1 MDDPIAND
9 LDQLQD
15 GEILVRVKEEVN
27 RTKF

>member
-1 MDDPIAND
+1 MKIPLWND

-15 GEILVRVKEEVN
+15 GGILLRVKEEVN